1 MKKYNTF
8 TGITIQEVRQMT
20 NEGGRNFLR
29 WIADVNILGTTER
42 GSRSGEF
49 MVIYQ
54 RGDEYRTAVL
64 SKADEKNDG
73 SCFFGSIR
81 HYSNHLQGSEPIN
94 AGKRHPFL
102 FDVRTERNINTWISE
117 TFGVPMAVI

>member
-1 MKKYNTF
+1 MKEFNTF
-8 TGITIQEVRQMT
+8 TGITIKEVRQMT

-29 WIADVNILGTTER
+29 WLSDVTILGTTER
-42 GSRSGEF
+42 GARRGEF
-49 MVIYQ
+49 IVIYQ
-54 RGDEYRTAVL
+54 RGNEYRTAVL
-64 SKADEKNDG
+64 SKADERNDG

-102 FDVRTERNINTWISE
+102 FDVRTERNINKWMSD
-117 TFGVPMAVI
+117 TFGVPMAAL